1 MRSGKNLHEPF
12 LRRVRGLEF
21 AREAR
26 GKVEGRRRA
35 RSKKERDGG

>member
-26 GKVEGRRRA
+26 GRLKVDGGLAQRRRGI
-35 RSKKERDGG
+35 GG

>member
-26 GKVEGRRRA
+26 GKVESRRRA
-35 RSKKERDGG
+35 CSKKEWD